1 MVCCSSSQSKLI
13 VGVELLKGHLVLSD
27 PSHLF
32 KKIQSWGQSLGFS
45 QIGVASV
52 DLSHAEK
59 PLLDWLE
66 KGFHGEMSYMK
77 RHGLMRARPW
87 ELLPGTISVI
97 TARMNYLS
105 PASPTQ
111 VPKTTTAEQTPS
123 HGQTL
128 HFSNNPASPA
138 SPFAPIK
145 QTSHWIANEWA
156 QINTPEQAYVSL
168 YARGKDYHKSVK
180 LRLEQLAKLIKSDLS
195 DMTHRVFC
203 DSAPVMEVELGARS
217 HIGWRG
223 KHTLLLNRDAGS
235 MFFLGE
241 IFVNFD
247 LHEIAPDTTAAE
259 HCGSCT
265 ACMDIC
271 PTQAIVAPYQLD
283 ARRCISY
290 LTIEHPGSIDVSL
303 RPLMGNR
310 IYGCDDCQLICPWN
324 KFATPTALTDFQS
337 REILTHQSLL
347 QLWAWSEADFLNHTQ
362 GSAIRRIGHEKWLRN
377 LAIALGNSLAK
388 SSDKIHQA
396 EVRHALSLRLD
407 HPSDLVKE
415 HVRWALE
422 QA

>member
-1 MVCCSSSQSKLI
+1 MVCCSSSQSKLL
-13 VGVELLKGHLVLSD
+13 VGVELFKRHLVLSD

-45 QIGVASV
+45 QIGVARV
-52 DLSHAEK
+52 DLSHAEQ

-66 KGFHGEMSYMK
+66 KGFHGEMSYMQ
-77 RHGLMRARPW
+77 RHGLMRARPG
-87 ELLPGTISVI
+87 ELLPGTLSVI

-105 PASPTQ
+105 PASPA
-111 VPKTTTAEQTPS
+111 PEQTAAR
-123 HGQTL
+123 GQTL
-128 HFSNNPASPA
+128 HFSNNPSTPA
-138 SPFAPIK
+138 TPVANAE
-145 QTSHWIANEWA
+145 QASHWVADEWA
-156 QINTPEQAYVSL
+156 QIHTPEQAYVSL

-180 LRLEQLAKLIKSDLS
+180 LRLEQLAKLIQSDLS
-195 DMTHRVFC
+195 DMKHRVFC
-203 DSAPVMEVELGARS
+203 DSAPVMEVELAARS

-247 LHEIAPDTTAAE
+247 LHEFAPDAPAQE

-265 ACMDIC
+265 ACIDIC
-271 PTQAIVAPYQLD
+271 PTRAIVAPYQLD

-324 KFATPTALTDFQS
+324 KFAKPTALTDFQS

-347 QLWAWSEADFLNHTQ
+347 QLFAWSEADFLNHTQ

-388 SSDKIHQA
+388 SNDPTHQA
-396 EVRHALSLRLD
+396 EVRSALQMRLE